1 MILLGKDLLAI
12 GSIRQKPY
20 IRYRGLRYNIPL
32 DARTPIMM
40 TLVMQHRKTLKPCG
54 NGISGNSIWSLHPY
68 PSWIRVPDYPEV
80 ALENE
85 YSPCN
90 LDIVITRQKD
100 YQR

>member
-1 MILLGKDLLAI
+1 MWEWDFWKQYLDHMALN
-12 GSIRQKPY
+12 
-20 IRYRGLRYNIPL
+20 RYNLLTI
-32 DARTPIMM
+32 
-40 TLVMQHRKTLKPCG
+40 C
-54 NGISGNSIWSLHPY
+54 SLHPY